1 MLSNRKRICASNIEV
16 SGAKR
21 FRLLV
26 ALVSAIAVG
35 PCLNATPIRPTAKQ
49 LLRDLQRPPAMFVP
63 ARVGWDSPHKPIAN
77 FNLTME
83 QYGPQA
89 TARAV
94 RASLL
99 VALVPDPTAMAAL
112 IFCAFALRWMRMRK
126 SKDENQ
132 ERQNEASPAPAPELL
147 LPKAA

>member
-1 MLSNRKRICASNIEV
+1 V
-16 SGAKR
+16 SGAKP

-26 ALVSAIAVG
+26 ALASIIAVA
-35 PCLNATPIRPTAKQ
+35 PWLSATPIQPTAKQ
-49 LLRDLQRPPAMFVP
+49 LLRDLKRPPVMFVP
-63 ARVGWDSPHKPIAN
+63 ARVGWDSPHKLSPN
-77 FNLTME
+77 FNVTME

-99 VALVPDPTAMAAL
+99 VALVPDPTAMASL

-126 SKDENQ
+126 AKNEDRQ
-132 ERQNEASPAPAPELL
+132 QNEASPAKAPELL